1 MEIKEI
7 IEHLGEGDP
16 INHAFNYV
24 FWLMMAFNL
33 IAIAL
38 SKTLNPGYLITL
50 FKAALSNRQLMNNA
64 REDIDIW
71 KTTSIL
77 LNLAYFQCLAIIS
90 WKILE
95 IKDPIFI
102 FSIGI
107 ALVGIS
113 ILKLIGIRIISF
125 ITNSSNGT
133 SEHLHNHFVFYQ
145 LGAVILTPILIFTHY
160 VPASYVNIVL
170 LIIASITGFLLLVRE
185 FQSLTQAFQYK
196 IPIFYIILYLCTLE
210 IIPIL
215 VGVRVFILNN
225 GLLN

>member
-1 MEIKEI
+1 MEIQEI

-16 INHAFNYV
+16 INHSFNYV
-24 FWLMMAFNL
+24 FWLMMTFNL

-50 FKAALSNRQLMNNA
+50 FRAALSNRQLMNNV

-71 KTTSIL
+71 KTTSVL
-77 LNLAYFQCLAIIS
+77 LNLAYFHCLAIIS
-90 WKILE
+90 WMILG

-102 FSIGI
+102 FYI
-107 ALVGIS
+107 AITLVGIS
-113 ILKLIGIRIISF
+113 ILKLVGIRIISF

-170 LIIASITGFLLLVRE
+170 LIIASITSFLILVRE

-196 IPIFYIILYLCTLE
+196 ISIFYIILYLCTLE
-210 IIPIL
+210 IMPIL